1 MRIFLFCLIGLIAPV
16 AHAQSS
22 ENVRPADDG
31 KGFPIYI
38 TVTVQGIIMDE
49 HNAEPLP
56 VPLLSLLFSDTHL
69 GRFDLNSNTT
79 DDTHRYYAQYVFH
92 STTEMEAW
100 YDQPSVK
107 TMFSTLKRLGRQS
120 PSIAVNMKRM
130 AYREA
135 FGENQ

>member
-1 MRIFLFCLIGLIAPV
+1 MAPV
-16 AHAQSS
+16 AFGQAS
-22 ENVRPADDG
+22 ESVRPADDG

-38 TVTVQGIIMDE
+38 TVTVQGVIMNEDD
-49 HNAEPLP
+49 AEPLP

-69 GRFDLNSNTT
+69 GRFDLHSNTP
-79 DDTHRYYAQYVFH
+79 DNTHRYYAQYVFH

-107 TMFSTLKRLGRQS
+107 TMLSTLKRLGRQS

-135 FGENQ
+135 FGNNQE